1 MFKIK
6 IYRSEKSQKIV
17 RCLIADLG
25 YRVAVL
31 SYDICLISELL
42 KKPVSEIYELV
53 PGLYNIPKSN
63 I

>member
-6 IYRSEKSQKIV
+6 IYRSEKSQKLV
-17 RCLIADLG
+17 RCLIVDLG

-42 KKPVSEIYELV
+42 RIPVSEIYELG
-53 PGLYNIPKSN
+53 PNLYDIPKSN